1 MFLESQQGTFRR
13 RALSSLV
20 LMPIFFLAVWL
31 GVEGFAAFIAVCSVL
46 MVWEW
51 TRLCLGRWDWTGWIV
66 SCVSCLAV
74 YVALSHPHIS
84 LVLLVCAAT
93 VLLMICR
100 SLWMPSGLVYIGGA
114 SVSLAWLF
122 AASGPET
129 LLWLVFVV
137 WATDTGAYAFG
148 RMVGGPRLAP
158 RISPNKTWAGLLG
171 GVCSAAAIGGLFP
184 FFLGFSAWTITLW
197 FAVVLACVAQGGDLL
212 ESYLKRRFGV
222 KDSGSI
228 IPGHGGVLDRMDG
241 LIAAA
246 PVVAV
251 VVALWGGGLE
261 TW

>member
-1 MFLESQQGTFRR
+1 MFGSYGVGVDPPVSWSVGLDG
-13 RALSSLV
+13 V
-20 LMPIFFLAVWL
+20 DCFLCQL
-31 GVEGFAAFIAVCSVL
+31 FGCLCGVESSPYFVGSPYLYRYHFVDDLSFSVDAV
-46 MVWEW
+46 
-51 TRLCLGRWDWTGWIV
+51 R
-66 SCVSCLAV
+66 SCV
-74 YVALSHPHIS
+74 H
-84 LVLLVCAAT
+84 
-93 VLLMICR
+93 R
-100 SLWMPSGLVYIGGA
+100 GA

-184 FFLGFSAWTITLW
+184 FFLGFSAWTVALW
-197 FAVVLACVAQGGDLL
+197 FAMGLACVAQGGDLL

-222 KDSGSI
+222 KDSGWI